1 MEKLSLEEAAAA
13 KEADKLARKLTAA
26 RNKAAPKLAEAVTKE
41 LRDLG
46 FLRAGFSVRLETLTE
61 SKLSGAELAEFEFAP
76 NPGEPAKPLRA
87 IASSGEISRVMLALK
102 SVLAA
107 QDGVP
112 LLVFDEIDA
121 NVGGEIAGAVGR
133 KMAFLGDRHQVVAIT
148 HMPQVAA
155 LAHRHYL
162 VTKEVENDTTNSRL
176 EAVTGKARVNELARM
191 LGGVGPE
198 TLALAGKMLGGTKG

>member
-1 MEKLSLEEAAAA
+1 M
-13 KEADKLARKLTAA
+13 
-26 RNKAAPKLAEAVTKE
+26 
-41 LRDLG
+41 
-46 FLRAGFSVRLETLTE
+46 
-61 SKLSGAELAEFEFAP
+61 
-76 NPGEPAKPLRA
+76 KPLRV
-87 IASSGEISRVMLALK
+87 IASSGEMSRVMLAVK
-102 SVLAA
+102 SALAE
-107 QDGVP
+107 QDRIP
-112 LLVFDEIDA
+112 LMVFDEIDA

-198 TLALAGKMLGGTKG
+198 TLALAEKMLGGVKG